1 MRGTAMNDN
10 QKKILDRFTRYISVW
25 TTSKDDMENIPSTER
40 QFDLSNM
47 LGKELEKMGLQD
59 VKVTDH
65 SYVYATLPA
74 TNGMQDKKI
83 TGFISHVDTATEFS
97 GENVKPIIHEN
108 YDGADILLTGS
119 GKMLTTKAFS
129 DLLTLKG
136 KTLITTDGTTLLGAD
151 DKAGITAIMTMLDYL
166 TNHPEEEHGELRIC
180 FTPDEEVGRGPDMFD
195 VDGFGADYAYTV
207 DGDYEGDVA
216 YENFN
221 ACSAEIEIEGVNVH
235 PGEAKD
241 IMVNACLLAMEIN
254 EALPKGEIPACTEG
268 REGFYH
274 LCEMSGNESH
284 ASLYYIL
291 RDHDNDSFENRKKV
305 ITEICN
311 KIGAK
316 YPTGKVTCKITD
328 SYANMS
334 IVIEEHMDVVNLAK
348 EAVSYL
354 GMEPV
359 SKPVRGGTDGAQLS
373 FMGLPCPNLG
383 TAGYGFHGPFEHV
396 TVEGMETVSKIL
408 VYIAE
413 HPLN

>member
-1 MRGTAMNDN
+1 MNDN
-10 QKKILDRFTRYISVW
+10 QKKILDRFIRYISVW

-65 SYVYATLPA
+65 SYVYATFPA
-74 TNGMQDKKI
+74 TKGMQDKKT

-151 DKAGITAIMTMLDYL
+151 DKAGITEIMTMLEYL
-166 TNHPEEEHGELRIC
+166 TNHPEEEHGELKIC

-195 VDGFGADYAYTV
+195 VEGFGADYAYTV

-235 PGEAKD
+235 
-241 IMVNACLLAMEIN
+241 
-254 EALPKGEIPACTEG
+254 
-268 REGFYH
+268 
-274 LCEMSGNESH
+274 
-284 ASLYYIL
+284 
-291 RDHDNDSFENRKKV
+291 
-305 ITEICN
+305 
-311 KIGAK
+311 
-316 YPTGKVTCKITD
+316 
-328 SYANMS
+328 
-334 IVIEEHMDVVNLAK
+334 
-348 EAVSYL
+348 
-354 GMEPV
+354 
-359 SKPVRGGTDGAQLS
+359 
-373 FMGLPCPNLG
+373 
-383 TAGYGFHGPFEHV
+383 
-396 TVEGMETVSKIL
+396 
-408 VYIAE
+408 
-413 HPLN
+413 